1 MDVHIDDYTF
11 ESILGKGTFGYII
24 IWNKYVTIYVQVEFI
39 FYRIMCIFRT
49 VYLVKRKKDSKPFVI
64 KAQDLNAANHS
75 PSEVYSYI
83 ISIF

>member
-1 MDVHIDDYTF
+1 
-11 ESILGKGTFGYII
+11 
-24 IWNKYVTIYVQVEFI
+24 
-39 FYRIMCIFRT
+39 MCIFRT